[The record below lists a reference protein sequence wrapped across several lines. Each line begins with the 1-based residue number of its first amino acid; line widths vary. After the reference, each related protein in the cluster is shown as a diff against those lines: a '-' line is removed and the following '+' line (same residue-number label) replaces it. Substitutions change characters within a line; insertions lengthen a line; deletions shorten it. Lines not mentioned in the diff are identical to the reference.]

1 MGLTTSNVTEPANPA
16 AVAEQTTVGEA
27 PDVTHSVIE
36 EAAQGSERAAC
47 ASADGLRH
55 ATETARDTF
64 QASLNP
70 ETQSFQP
77 ITNQVTQ
84 VLGLNGSD
92 PEDQARR
99 ASQNLQAV
107 TQASTVLAR
116 GFQEASNEVF
126 RSVQNR
132 LTKNM
137 DGLNR
142 MAGCRSV
149 RAFVA
154 AQSELMRDNVQ
165 LMIDTNRRIA
175 ALSVRIADEA
185 AGAIQ
190 AQDHANQVCR
200 EA

>member
-1 MGLTTSNVTEPANPA
+1 MGLTTSNVTEPANPT
-16 AVAEQTTVGEA
+16 AVAEQTTMGEA
-27 PDVTHSVIE
+27 PGVTRSVIE
-36 EAAQGSERAAC
+36 GADQVSEQATC

-64 QASLNP
+64 QASLNTA
-70 ETQSFQP
+70 TQSFQP
-77 ITNQVTQ
+77 TTDQVTQ

-92 PEDQARR
+92 PGEQTRR
-99 ASQNLQAV
+99 ASQNLKAV

-126 RSVQNR
+126 RSAQNR

-149 RAFVA
+149 RAVVA
-154 AQSELMRDNVQ
+154 AQSELMRDNLQ
-165 LMIDTNRRIA
+165 LTIDTNRRIA
-175 ALSVRIADEA
+175 ELSVRIADEA
-185 AGAIQ
+185 TGAIR
-190 AQDHANQVCR
+190 VT
-200 EA
+200 EKG

>member
-1 MGLTTSNVTEPANPA
+1 MGLTTSNVTEPANPSAETGQSA
-16 AVAEQTTVGEA
+16 ADKTTSMAA
-27 PDVTHSVIE
+27 PVID
-36 EAAQGSERAAC
+36 EAAQAGEQAAC
-47 ASADGLRH
+47 
-55 ATETARDTF
+55 
-64 QASLNP
+64 
-70 ETQSFQP
+70 
-77 ITNQVTQ
+77 
-84 VLGLNGSD
+84 
-92 PEDQARR
+92 

-137 DGLNR
+137 DSLNR

-175 ALSVRIADEA
+175 ALSVRVADEA

-190 AQDHANQVCR
+190 AQDHANQVRR

>member
-1 MGLTTSNVTEPANPA
+1 MTTSNVTELANPT
-16 AVAEQTTVGEA
+16 AVAEQTTMGED
-27 PDVTHSVIE
+27 PGVTHSVIE
-36 EAAQGSERAAC
+36 EAAQVSEQAAC

-70 ETQSFQP
+70 ATQSFQH
-77 ITNQVTQ
+77 ITDQVTQ
-84 VLGLNGSD
+84 VLGLNESD

-137 DGLNR
+137 DGLSR

-149 RAFVA
+149 RAVVA
-154 AQSELMRDNVQ
+154 AQSELMRDNLQ
-165 LMIDTNRRIA
+165 LTIDTNRRIA
-175 ALSVRIADEA
+175 ELSVRIADEA
-185 AGAIQ
+185 TGAIRV
-190 AQDHANQVCR
+190 A
-200 EA
+200 EKG